1 MIIVLKSY
9 KFLILLLNIEGSFNK
24 RTGKEDIQKS
34 LIKQMRVFMMIP
46 SDEFVLKTGDI
57 AYWIGH
63 VPAKAVEK
71 YIKQSRYEN
80 YIIYSSQNE
89 NLESK
94 SGRAQSVP
102 IVVSKY

>member
-1 MIIVLKSY
+1 
-9 KFLILLLNIEGSFNK
+9 
-24 RTGKEDIQKS
+24 
-34 LIKQMRVFMMIP
+34 MRVFMMIP

-80 YIIYSSQNE
+80 YIIYSSKNE

-94 SGRAQSVP
+94 SGRTKVFRLEFQNINKILNLFS
-102 IVVSKY
+102 IIMINHIIELSLHKYSYFQIFEISNLNL

>member
-1 MIIVLKSY
+1 
-9 KFLILLLNIEGSFNK
+9 
-24 RTGKEDIQKS
+24 
-34 LIKQMRVFMMIP
+34 MRVFMMIP

-80 YIIYSSQNE
+80 YIIYSSKNE

-94 SGRAQSVP
+94 SGRTKVFRLEFQNINKILDLFSIIMINHTRLNTIFEITSWDLVC
-102 IVVSKY
+102 SLFH

>member
-1 MIIVLKSY
+1 
-9 KFLILLLNIEGSFNK
+9 
-24 RTGKEDIQKS
+24 
-34 LIKQMRVFMMIP
+34 MRVFMMIP

-80 YIIYSSQNE
+80 YIIYSSKNE

-94 SGRAQSVP
+94 SGRTKVFRLEFQNINKILDLFSIIMINHIIKMLTYEAD
-102 IVVSKY
+102 I